1 MQLEMFKDKS
11 NLPEP
16 DSDTQICKICSKEKT
31 IDRFHKQ
38 ITMKS
43 GYDKRCKVCAAKDA
57 TLRRGMRFTYK
68 SIKPKVCDCC
78 GEPSE
83 KSLVVDHDHDTL
95 KFRGWLCASCNLGI
109 GHLGDNIEGVE
120 KAIAFLRKH
129 YETRT

>member
-1 MQLEMFKDKS
+1 MQLEMFKDKA

-16 DSDTQICKICSKEKT
+16 NGDTQICKLCSKEKT
-31 IDRFHKQ
+31 LDRFHNSSNN
-38 ITMKS
+38 TS
-43 GYDKRCKVCAAKDA
+43 RYDTRCKVCASKDA
-57 TLRRGMRFTYK
+57 ALRNAMRITYK

-78 GEPSE
+78 GEPSN
-83 KSLVVDHDHDTL
+83 KSLVVDHCHNTL

>member
-1 MQLEMFKDKS
+1 MQLELFKDKS
-11 NLPEP
+11 NLPELN
-16 DSDTQICKICSKEKT
+16 SDTQICKICSKEKP

-43 GYDKRCKVCAAKDA
+43 GYDKRCKVCFTKDSK
-57 TLRRGMRFTYK
+57 LRNAMRITYK

-78 GEPSE
+78 GESSE
-83 KSLVVDHDHDTL
+83 KSLVVDHDHNTL

-109 GHLGDNIEGVE
+109 GHLGDNIEGLE